1 MSTRYVY
8 TFTDFQIFKDYA
20 FIVMTLCRSQES
32 ARVLRQSKEARATTK
47 LRLCSVHK
55 CSRLVGMPAQQ
66 EVLQLYRDIL
76 KAAKRFP
83 SIKRNQILADIKT
96 EFHANKVSCSA
107 AALPLCH
114 ASITLTCYMATRLLC
129 RSCMMRHR

>member
-1 MSTRYVY
+1 
-8 TFTDFQIFKDYA
+8 
-20 FIVMTLCRSQES
+20 
-32 ARVLRQSKEARATTK
+32 
-47 LRLCSVHK
+47 VHK

-96 EFHANKVSCSA
+96 EFHANKVMHDETHITKARQVAVSS
-107 AALPLCH
+107 LHQLHDYVGLGGSSKDSEVQLRGTTPL
-114 ASITLTCYMATRLLC
+114 
-129 RSCMMRHR
+129 